1 MVCIVRVKI
10 CGITRIEDAILCAE
24 LGADAI
30 GFIFY
35 KKSKRF
41 IEYDSAK
48 SIIDALPF
56 FIHKVGVFVDESI
69 DTINHTSKLI
79 GLTAVQLHGNET
91 QSDIEKINLPVIK
104 ALRISDESDLNQIN
118 NYKNCKILLD
128 AFSNNELG
136 GTGKKFNWN
145 FIPEKIKK
153 RVILSGGIKVNDLEF
168 IFSQIKPE
176 GIDLSSGV
184 EVSPGIKDHK
194 ILTEFFIEYRKLR
207 GY

>member
-1 MVCIVRVKI
+1 VRVKI

-35 KKSKRF
+35 KNSKRF
-41 IEYDSAK
+41 IEYATAK

-56 FIHKVGVFVDESI
+56 FIHKVGVFVDQSI
-69 DTINHTSKLI
+69 DIINQKAKSI

-104 ALRISDESDLNQIN
+104 ALRISDESDLYQIN

-145 FIPEKIKK
+145 
-153 RVILSGGIKVNDLEF
+153 DLEF

-184 EVSPGIKDHK
+184 EVLPGIKDHK

>member
-1 MVCIVRVKI
+1 VRVKI

-35 KKSKRF
+35 KNSKRF
-41 IEYDSAK
+41 IEYATAK

-56 FIHKVGVFVDESI
+56 FIHKVGVFVDQSI
-69 DTINHTSKLI
+69 DIINQKAKSI

-104 ALRISDESDLNQIN
+104 ALRISDESDLYQIN

-145 FIPEKIKK
+145 LIPEEIKNNI
-153 RVILSGGIKVNDLEF
+153 ILSGGIKINDLEF

-184 EVSPGIKDHK
+184 EVLPGIKDHK